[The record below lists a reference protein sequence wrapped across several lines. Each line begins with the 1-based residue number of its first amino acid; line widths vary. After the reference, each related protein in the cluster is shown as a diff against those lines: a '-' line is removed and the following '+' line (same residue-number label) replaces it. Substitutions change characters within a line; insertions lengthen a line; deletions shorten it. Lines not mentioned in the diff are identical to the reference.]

1 MKCSAIMY
9 CSTRTTQSCDS
20 QAFQFLDHFSGNY
33 VVLLMSFSTYSG
45 TPLIWSRRGQKNLAV
60 LTGWPYYRGRLK
72 FHDLRAIMTNT
83 PYSKFEF
90 LEQLFSLINNR
101 NVDIS
106 YSNRKKLLK
115 ISLQYMKHFLNSA
128 IKSLQ
133 VHFMCTVV

>member
-1 MKCSAIMY
+1 MKRVKCSAIMY

-20 QAFQFLDHFSGNY
+20 QAFQFLDHFSGNC

-45 TPLIWSRRGQKNLAV
+45 TPLIWSPMGQKNLAV

-72 FHDLRAIMTNT
+72 FHYLRAIMSNT
-83 PYSKFEF
+83 LYSKFAF

-106 YSNRKKLLK
+106 YSNRRKLLK
-115 ISLQYMKHFLNSA
+115 ISLQYIKHKNRLRV
-128 IKSLQ
+128 LGQ
-133 VHFMCTVV
+133 